1 MKPGAFDESSTAH
14 PVAISE
20 DLLASPPAV
29 FPGQLL
35 GDRYHVG
42 ERIGGG
48 GMADVFRA
56 RDPYLYRDVA
66 IKVIKPGMASGE
78 MCGRML
84 QEGRATAAIDH
95 PHLLRVLDFG
105 RVGATV
111 YLVTDLLRGCS
122 LAEHLRSLADARLG
136 WREAIELLLPALDA
150 LAQIH
155 DRGFVH
161 RDLKPDNLFV
171 HHRDGRE
178 ALIVLDLGIA
188 KVSPAFRGGGALN
201 TTESGRVLGTPA
213 YMSPEQAGGK
223 PLDHRTDVYSI
234 GVTLYRMLAGRLP
247 FEARA
252 GEGPIVLMAHHLYDP
267 PPRLDEVV
275 PGLPAPLV
283 EVVMRSLAKAPA
295 ERPQTMRALA
305 QALREALPAEP
316 AGDAAAPTV
325 ARVKRTRSVGW
336 LSGGVVLLAA
346 LILLRGVQEVAA
358 TPAVAG
364 SPLADDDGGA
374 DEAEEMEMVRP
385 SSPSFTLALLPDRP
399 PVARA
404 PSVALPERRGSA
416 RRKSPHAGVA
426 RVLAGVADGVGDCI
440 ERRGGLDQE
449 TLQVT
454 WDVRPDGRVIASRL
468 PVGTRT
474 TLAGCVQALVSGLQF
489 PPGTGL
495 HVEHTF
501 KRAPEARR
509 P

>member
-1 MKPGAFDESSTAH
+1 MKPGAFDEAATAH

-35 GDRYHVG
+35 GDRYRVG

-48 GMADVFRA
+48 GMADVFRG

-105 RVGATV
+105 RVGASV
-111 YLVTDLLRGCS
+111 YLVTDLLHGCS
-122 LAEHLRSLADARLG
+122 LADHLRSGADARLG
-136 WREAIELLLPALDA
+136 WRHAVELLLPALDA

-155 DRGFVH
+155 DHGFIH

-171 HHRDGRE
+171 HHREGRE
-178 ALIVLDLGIA
+178 VLIVLDLGIA
-188 KVSPAFRGGGALN
+188 KVSPAFRGGGALH

-223 PLDHRTDVYSI
+223 PLDHRTDIYSI

-275 PGLPAPLV
+275 SGLPAPLV
-283 EVVMRSLAKAPA
+283 EVVMQSLAKAPA

-305 QALREALPAEP
+305 LALREGLPADPERTV
-316 AGDAAAPTV
+316 AAPTRE
-325 ARVKRTRSVGW
+325 RVKRRLGVGW
-336 LSGGVVLLAA
+336 WVGGAALLAA
-346 LILLRGVQEVAA
+346 LVLLRGVQDGAA
-358 TPAVAG
+358 TPAAACLLG
-364 SPLADDDGGA
+364 IDDEDEIGA
-374 DEAEEMEMVRP
+374 AP
-385 SSPSFTLALLPDRP
+385 ASAPSFTLAVMPE
-399 PVARA
+399 RA
-404 PSVALPERRGSA
+404 PADTALLVVPEPPERPA
-416 RRKSPHAGVA
+416 FAQRRSPRVAVA
-426 RVLAGVADGVGDCI
+426 RVLAEVAGRVEDCI
-440 ERRGGLDQE
+440 ERRGGLDQN

-454 WDVRPDGRVIASRL
+454 WAVRPDGRVIESRL
-468 PVGTRT
+468 PAGTRT
-474 TLAGCVQALVSGLQF
+474 MLARCVEPLLGGLRF
-489 PPGTGL
+489 PAGTAPQL
-495 HVEHTF
+495 EHTF
-501 KRAPEARR
+501 KRVPEVRR